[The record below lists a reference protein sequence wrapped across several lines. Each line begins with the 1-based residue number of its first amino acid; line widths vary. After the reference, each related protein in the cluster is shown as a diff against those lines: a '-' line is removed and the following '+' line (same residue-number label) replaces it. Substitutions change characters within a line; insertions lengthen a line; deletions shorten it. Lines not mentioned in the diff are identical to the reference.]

1 MGEKNYPSEIFSDE
15 AEEIKLKAGSES
27 VPEKDAHALFKDFLN
42 AETLKEKID
51 ALCKISEAGAVDD
64 ELLDWIS
71 NISPDYLESMEI
83 KLWQS
88 KNLEEE
94 RGISREDSV
103 DYLDSVYDDEIS
115 ATKPIIDGLAMIIK
129 ETKNNIDK
137 IKAESALLN
146 LLKNWNSF
154 EARYFQK
161 MTNNTP
167 GYKQPKNDQEEQ
179 NESEEIEK
187 ELIKEEYDFV
197 HLLTGYDYLRQYVPA
212 VTNSTFISTKEN
224 IINAIIEVG
233 SRTSIDALIEI
244 IVKGR
249 RSAHNIEVGE
259 AFEKIDGVYA
269 EQKLFPL
276 LADNDII
283 IRENAAAIIFRLN
296 FYDDELNEFLGED
309 RETKAALEQ
318 EYGKTVYQINQEVND
333 ICKLCGDIF
342 FEKQLDKNQVIQ
354 AILREANSLLVET
367 VEKIKTIDDGDE
379 NKIIQKLI
387 EEFKRQQIA
396 RKQMIDDF
404 KETALELNRR
414 YADIYKK
421 YDDLKHEQLKH
432 ELWTKELGLDDD
444 DPTEPFGDYADYL
457 DAMREMEYHPAT
469 AWSLNE
475 AEELIRE
482 KEKID
487 HKFDSE
493 RIKNII
499 EETWQYSGARA
510 NRDGKISDFREE
522 LESLLKYQKEF
533 EKKLEQIVYGQES
546 AILPEEFTK
555 SLSREIESVEPERLP
570 ANEPLY
576 FPVGISKEL
585 PEWQRA
591 LDGDQ
596 KTAKPIDMYGYLFW
610 LQNQGRP
617 AELVICDE
625 IQTVNYKALYPD
637 KLGDNPELKA
647 RELARK
653 IGQKEKKQYQKIIDA
668 FGLNNIKIVDYR
680 EFIGKNEEKINKYG
694 GLCARLSKNPIFAE
708 SFLLMVQESVS
719 QSMAREQK
727 EKFLP
732 YALEELSWIL
742 GNWGTKV
749 SHINEARY
757 DVLAAV
763 IKNTETYA
771 EEHSID
777 IYDPQ
782 NEAKLTPII
791 NGVLGKLNDRFN
803 ARKSSYRENNEAFE
817 YYKKAE
823 QVLKKL
829 RRTAGVETLTDLSKN
844 NAVFPFAV
852 PQTGSQ
858 SFGWRSGGD
867 EQEAVVKFRE
877 PYSTYFYKN
886 STDLFLESDQ
896 VVAAEGHIAGKILT
910 LPAEAQKEYAEKV
923 IRPILIHF
931 FKVLENAPEEYFQ
944 SLKKTKEELLS
955 ECEESRTLIDFLKF
969 IQQYIVKPA
978 S

>member
-27 VPEKDAHALFKDFLN
+27 ASEKNAHVLFEAFLN

-51 ALCKISEAGAVDD
+51 MLYKISEAGAVDD

-71 NISPDYLESMEI
+71 NISPDYLEAME
-83 KLWQS
+83 KELRRS
-88 KNLEEE
+88 KSLEEE
-94 RGISREDSV
+94 KGISSEDSI
-103 DYLDSVYDDEIS
+103 DSIDASYDDEVSI
-115 ATKPIIDGLAMIIK
+115 TKPVIDTLAWIIK
-129 ETKNNIDK
+129 EAKDRIDK
-137 IKAESALLN
+137 PKAEIALVS
-146 LLKNWNSF
+146 LLTNWADF
-154 EARYFQK
+154 EAHYFQK
-161 MTNNTP
+161 MASQEP
-167 GYKQPKNDQEEQ
+167 GYQTPKDDREKHSELKEIDQELID
-179 NESEEIEK
+179 EEF
-187 ELIKEEYDFV
+187 ELTN
-197 HLLTGYDYLRQYVPA
+197 LLVDDYLRNYVPA
-212 VTNSTFISTKEN
+212 TTNSTFISTKN
-224 IINAIIEVG
+224 KIIGAMEEIG
-233 SRTSIDALIEI
+233 GRTSIDALIEI
-244 IVKGR
+244 ILKGR
-249 RSAHNIEVGE
+249 RSAHNIAIGQ
-259 AFEKIDGVYA
+259 AFEKIDREYA

-276 LADNDII
+276 LADKDRI
-283 IRENAAAIIFRLN
+283 IRENAAAIIFRMN
-296 FYDDELNEFLGED
+296 FYDDELNEFLSED
-309 RETKAALEQ
+309 REAGTALEE
-318 EYGKTVYQINQEVND
+318 EYGKTVYQINQEVDD
-333 ICKLCGDIF
+333 IYKLCEDVF
-342 FEKQLDKNQVIQ
+342 FEKQLDRNQVIQ
-354 AILREANSLLVET
+354 AILREANSLLVEA
-367 VEKIKTIDDGDE
+367 VKKIRTIDDGDE

-475 AEELIRE
+475 AKELIRE

-910 LPAEAQKEYAEKV
+910 LPP
-923 IRPILIHF
+923 RR
-931 FKVLENAPEEYFQ
+931 
-944 SLKKTKEELLS
+944 KKNTRK
-955 ECEESRTLIDFLKF
+955 K
-969 IQQYIVKPA
+969 
-978 S
+978 